1 MFLVV
6 LQVKTLVATLDV
18 LENFCA
24 RQRKNFYNIV
34 KDNLKLPERKT
45 EI

>member
-6 LQVKTLVATLDV
+6 LQVKKATLDV
-18 LENFCA
+18 LDNFCG
-24 RQRKNFYNIV
+24 RQRKNSYNIV
-34 KDNLKLPERKT
+34 KDNLKLPWRKT